1 MSNDSLT
8 PQADKSLVPSEGQSL
23 LRLKGRR
30 VVVGSAAA
38 AVGTQVSQ
46 YFNFGVR
53 ILEKL
58 DLADFTGTT
67 FLNWLRWLFS
77 PSGAHTL
84 FVLFLAVFFIALI
97 RTVLPKVKKEQ
108 TEPEPQTA
116 LIEHEVEKT
125 KEALTA
131 QHQSEIESIQAQH
144 QSEIK
149 TLRDAVDSL
158 QSQRGDYADE
168 IEGRKRAFTHLQRK
182 YDTLLEQNKGLHA
195 ELAKLTW
202 LYNLAAKQA
211 EDISSYVVAQ
221 VRYCYYEVNAPIPH
235 VILAVDIQNKSVFD
249 IAIEDAIVG
258 HIQLG
263 GERLRGEK
271 ELIHNPRIP
280 PSGEGSLTLKQRLTP
295 EEVNLVAYCERQ
307 PLGAIYYFDALDI
320 MIAGRTQFPEFDRT
334 RLKLPQHI
342 GSKDTP
348 LSKEIDSLKAQLE
361 EESAKRT
368 KPDITGKIEGVY
380 CETGANAKLGADGRV
395 CFDHHFAVNTYV
407 ANRGAATTIER
418 FKLVL
423 KAGEH
428 SYDAVREKAVHDVRD
443 DEINWRKWGGDE
455 LGDLEKS
462 NDEPL
467 EYSRNGWLWFVVF
480 RVENIENK
488 AEMEIELYAVDKDGI
503 SYKLDTS
510 PQPQW
515 QRNPFK
521 YKEMVDA
528 ERARMKQYF

>member
-1 MSNDSLT
+1 MS
-8 PQADKSLVPSEGQSL
+8 DKSLIKRHSEGITHDTIGSIISTQILQGVPSMMAFATALLAYFQNGVPIYAVILIGVFAFSL
-23 LRLKGRR
+23 LSFAWYFLTRR
-30 VVVGSAAA
+30 
-38 AVGTQVSQ
+38 
-46 YFNFGVR
+46 R
-53 ILEKL
+53 ILANRARMEE
-58 DLADFTGTT
+58 
-67 FLNWLRWLFS
+67 S
-77 PSGAHTL
+77 QPSTD
-84 FVLFLAVFFIALI
+84 
-97 RTVLPKVKKEQ
+97 E
-108 TEPEPQTA
+108 
-116 LIEHEVEKT
+116 IEREVEKA
-125 KEALTA
+125 KEALNA
-131 QHQSEIESIQAQH
+131 QY

-149 TLRDAVDSL
+149 TLKKELGDA
-158 QSQRGDYADE
+158 REDYADE
-168 IEGRKRAFTHLQRK
+168 IEGRKRAFTDLQRK

-202 LYNLAAKQA
+202 LYNLATKQA

-221 VRYCYYEVNAPIPH
+221 VRYCYYEANAPIPH
-235 VILAVDIQNKSVFD
+235 VILAVDIHNKSVFD

-380 CETGANAKLGADGRV
+380 CETWANAKLGDDGRV

-503 SYKLDTS
+503 SYKLGTS
-510 PQPQW
+510 PQSQW
-515 QRNPFK
+515 QRNPFR
-521 YKEMVDA
+521 YKEMADA